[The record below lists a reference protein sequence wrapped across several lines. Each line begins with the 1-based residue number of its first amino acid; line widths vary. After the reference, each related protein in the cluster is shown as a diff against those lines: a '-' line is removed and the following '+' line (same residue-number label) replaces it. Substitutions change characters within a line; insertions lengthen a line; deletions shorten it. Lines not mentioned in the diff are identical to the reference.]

1 VHDHGGAGVLTT
13 VEQHLVAHFGHRPV
27 RASVSFVGV
36 EPLEVLRF
44 ELTGAERVYVSLG
57 MARQPMTGAGEVV
70 QRADG
75 PRAELMVRLGD
86 PLDRFSGLYRAL
98 AVLAAAPMV
107 EGVVYTPGMSV
118 DTAEPLAPGTLCTGG
133 VLADSPAGPIDTPAG
148 PVDVLQLLPATPNEL
163 AWCRVHGSA
172 ALRARWDQQ
181 EVDLRELARDA
192 VGLG

>member
-1 VHDHGGAGVLTT
+1 VHDGDGADALTA
-13 VEQHLVAHFGHRPV
+13 VEQRLVAYYGHQPA

-44 ELTGAERVYVSLG
+44 ERSGAERVYVSLG
-57 MARQPMTGAGEVV
+57 MARRPMTGAAEVV

-75 PRAELMVRLGD
+75 PRAELLVRLGD
-86 PLDRFSGLYRAL
+86 PLDRFGGLYRAL
-98 AVLAAAPMV
+98 ATLAAAPAV

-133 VLADSPAGPIDTPAG
+133 VLVDSPVGPIDTPAG
-148 PVDVLQLLPATPNEL
+148 PVDVLRLLPATPTEL
-163 AWCRVHGSA
+163 AWCRVHGSE
-172 ALRARWDQQ
+172 ALRARWDGQD
-181 EVDLRELARDA
+181 VDLCELARDP

>member
-1 VHDHGGAGVLTT
+1 VHDHREPDVLTT
-13 VEQHLVAHFGHRPV
+13 VERDLVAHFGREPA

-44 ELTGAERVYVSLG
+44 ELAGAERAYVSLG
-57 MARQPMTGAGEVV
+57 MARQPMTGAGEAV

-75 PRAELMVRLGD
+75 PRAELMVRLRD
-86 PLDRFSGLYRAL
+86 PLDRFSGLWRTL
-98 AVLAAAPMV
+98 AVLAAAPVV
-107 EGVVYTPGMSV
+107 EGVVYIPGMSV

-133 VLADSPAGPIDTPAG
+133 VLADSPVGPLRTAAG
-148 PVDVLQLLPATPNEL
+148 PVDMLRLLPATPNEL
-163 AWCRVHGSA
+163 AWCRVHGSD

-181 EVDLRELARDA
+181 GVDLDELARDA